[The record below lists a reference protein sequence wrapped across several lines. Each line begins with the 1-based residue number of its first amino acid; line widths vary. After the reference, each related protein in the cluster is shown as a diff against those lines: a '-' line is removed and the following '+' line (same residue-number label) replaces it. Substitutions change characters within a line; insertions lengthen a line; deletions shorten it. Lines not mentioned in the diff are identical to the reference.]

1 MNFPIEKNIIK
12 DHNVEGFDSVDSE
25 DFDPGFGCVPV
36 DKPKVNCSP
45 HFPPPVWTEQDQWN
59 YEHEMRTDEQKNEMN
74 YRHLQK
80 FGI

>member
-25 DFDPGFGCVPV
+25 DFDPGFGCMPL

-45 HFPPPVWTEQDQWN
+45 HFPPPVWTEQDQSN
-59 YEHEMRTDEQKNEMN
+59 YEFEILTEQQKDQRNFD
-74 YRHLQK
+74 YLQK

>member
-25 DFDPGFGCVPV
+25 DFDPGFGCVPL

-45 HFPPPVWTEQDQWN
+45 HFPPPVWTAEDQAN
-59 YEHEMRTDEQKNEMN
+59 YEFEILTEQQKDQRNFD
-74 YRHLQK
+74 YLQK